1 MNLFILSVYMI
12 GAGNEGKSSLI
23 DTQCLSYNQRMK
35 QNKEKGNFMKNNK
48 FFIQID
54 YAQLC
59 SEYLIDT
66 GTALENDQ
74 VVDCLLSMHNC
85 NNDNAYNGYR
95 NLLVNILET
104 QF

>member
-1 MNLFILSVYMI
+1 MEQKKVLTKI
-12 GAGNEGKSSLI
+12 E
-23 DTQCLSYNQRMK
+23 
-35 QNKEKGNFMKNNK
+35 FML
-48 FFIQID
+48 
-54 YAQLC
+54 LC
-59 SEYLIDT
+59 GEYLIDV

-74 VVDCLLSMHNC
+74 VVDCLLSMRDC